1 MRHGTGMQFVIHGAL
16 VVCPV
21 TIANPSMPP
30 VCQGFGTLGKLWCTL
45 IKVYM
50 DLGETC
56 IVKRQEI
63 GALGIFWNTQQRL
76 SMDFGTLGKSI
87 TKHMSMI

>member
-1 MRHGTGMQFVIHGAL
+1 MIHGAL
-16 VVCPV
+16 VMCPV
-21 TIANPSMPP
+21 TIANPSMSPLR
-30 VCQGFGTLGKLWCTL
+30 QGFGTLGKLWCTL
-45 IKVYM
+45 SKVYM